1 MSAYDSSSVDETVD
15 ESVEED
21 ASSSGTEEEEEEQ
34 DASSSSAS
42 SSGSEEEK
50 DDESD
55 ESGQSIVPSDAG
67 DDEDDEDGARRPAAA
82 GGLLGYLGLG
92 TAAATAAPAVS
103 DEDDAAYA
111 YDFEA
116 DLPLQDE
123 TYDFGDDAPPGDED
137 ELEEGLKDD
146 RLQKRLE
153 MAYAFSTKDG
163 GDMGVRHFRQ
173 AVAMMGK
180 VFTKEETD
188 QFFDEAVVYERDPKA
203 LGNSTER
210 DDRGLLKRNDV
221 LPPRGRA
228 VLSRDGFVAFFERYM
243 TRTVDP
249 REAAEHFRAL
259 VEGAAEQALRGDAGG
274 AGADGT
280 PAAAANDELRAM
292 KDTKH
297 IPITKI
303 FIYAKDLRRV
313 MVAFSEKLTDEEA
326 DAFVRECKPAALPG
340 AGDGGLERV
349 YFHQYLTML
358 KDDS

>member
-1 MSAYDSSSVDETVD
+1 
-15 ESVEED
+15 
-21 ASSSGTEEEEEEQ
+21 
-34 DASSSSAS
+34 
-42 SSGSEEEK
+42 
-50 DDESD
+50 
-55 ESGQSIVPSDAG
+55 
-67 DDEDDEDGARRPAAA
+67 
-82 GGLLGYLGLG
+82 
-92 TAAATAAPAVS
+92 
-103 DEDDAAYA
+103 
-111 YDFEA
+111 
-116 DLPLQDE
+116 
-123 TYDFGDDAPPGDED
+123 
-137 ELEEGLKDD
+137 
-146 RLQKRLE
+146 
-153 MAYAFSTKDG
+153 
-163 GDMGVRHFRQ
+163 
-173 AVAMMGK
+173 
-180 VFTKEETD
+180 
-188 QFFDEAVVYERDPKA
+188 
-203 LGNSTER
+203 
-210 DDRGLLKRNDV
+210 
-221 LPPRGRA
+221 
-228 VLSRDGFVAFFERYM
+228 M

-326 DAFVRECKPAALPG
+326 RGRSGNLALWSLAAAVYFERTTRAVQRCKNERAVQRCKNEPERCSYDRDRGPRPQADAFVRECKPAALPG